1 MPIHILPEPHDQA
14 AESRRRIHR
23 LAEETNSVAYGI
35 QCLRDESRRVGARI
49 QALRDQYLHFAQA
62 AGRHVAAAV
71 LAVTLF
77 FASWVI
83 DFIVLSPLA
92 DFMLDWAGMPAGP
105 RVPTRIA
112 FAFVWTLIGYSLGAK
127 LGIGFHSHLAAAWLD
142 LLPAA
147 AYVAAMPVV
156 AYFVSQPVFQGPAR
170 WMLLP
175 ITLVLSSLPVLS
187 GYFATTAAEYLA
199 FLTRFGMLKR
209 HERRF
214 ERQTNRTGGEL
225 VVYSQR
231 LAVAV
236 NHHQRRFR
244 EQEQPYLTE
253 LARRLIEEFSSG
265 NITVSMDQPRPLS
278 PPPQPLPAATGNGA
292 ARAPEADNEA
302 QPVQAGQASSN
313 GSGASVSPEDADPP
327 NGETEFLRRQLE
339 QRAAAED
346 AELTPPREFSTRL
359 P

>member
-1 MPIHILPEPHDQA
+1 MPIHILPEPHDPA
-14 AESRRRIHR
+14 AGSRRRIHR
-23 LAEETNSVAYGI
+23 LAEETNSVAHGI
-35 QCLRDESRRVGARI
+35 QCLRYESRRVGARI
-49 QALRDQYLHFAQA
+49 QALRDQYPHFAQTG
-62 AGRHVAAAV
+62 GRHGAAAV
-71 LAVTLF
+71 LAVALF
-77 FASWVI
+77 FASWLI

-105 RVPTRIA
+105 RVPIRIA

-156 AYFVSQPVFQGPAR
+156 AYFLSQPVFQGPAR

-175 ITLVLSSLPVLS
+175 LTLVLSSLPVLS
-187 GYFATTAAEYLA
+187 GYFATTAAEYLT
-199 FLTRFGMLKR
+199 FLVRLGMLKL
-209 HERRF
+209 HERRLQ
-214 ERQTNRTGGEL
+214 RRTSRTGGEL

-244 EQEQPYLTE
+244 EQERPYLTE
-253 LARRLIEEFSSG
+253 LAQRLIEEFSSG
-265 NITVSMDQPRPLS
+265 NITVMSDQPSPLS
-278 PPPQPLPAATGNGA
+278 PPPRPLPAANGNHH
-292 ARAPEADNEA
+292 APEPGIEA
-302 QPVQAGQASSN
+302 QPMQAGQAPSN
-313 GSGASVSPEDADPP
+313 GSDARVSPEDSDPP
-327 NGETEFLRRQLE
+327 NGETEYLRRQLE

-346 AELTPPREFSTRL
+346 GELTPPREFSTRL